1 MAIQKPTNKMEVILL
16 SFAAIIVILV
26 LYLSA
31 LAIYD
36 LVNKAG
42 DTASEMTHEESHEKP
57 QNGYFAV
64 SEWGIQMKIPDSLTD
79 VKYKIIDGRDSVV
92 FVAKPKG
99 ADVEY
104 VSDLDSDLLKYA
116 RVQLYR
122 NTLNTIAATQH
133 GDAMKIGDYY
143 HVIFTSSDSK
153 GLFTND
159 DAGEYENTVT
169 ADLIEMLNTAK
180 SLK

>member
-1 MAIQKPTNKMEVILL
+1 MAIQKPTNGTEVILL

-36 LVNKAG
+36 LVNKEG
-42 DTASEMTHEESHEKP
+42 DTASEMTHVEP
-57 QNGYFAV
+57 QKGYFAV
-64 SEWGIQMKIPDSLTD
+64 SEWGIQLKTPDTVTD
-79 VKYKIIDGRDSVV
+79 VRYKIVEGRDSVI
-92 FVAKPKG
+92 FAAKPKG
-99 ADVEY
+99 MNVEF
-104 VSDLDSDLLKYA
+104 VSEFDGDFVTYS

-122 NTLNTIAATQH
+122 TTEKSIADKH
-133 GDAMKIGDYY
+133 GYFEKIGEYY
-143 HVIFTSSDSK
+143 YVIFSSPSYTGIFGEYDV
-153 GLFTND
+153 
-159 DAGEYENTVT
+159 AGEYENTVT